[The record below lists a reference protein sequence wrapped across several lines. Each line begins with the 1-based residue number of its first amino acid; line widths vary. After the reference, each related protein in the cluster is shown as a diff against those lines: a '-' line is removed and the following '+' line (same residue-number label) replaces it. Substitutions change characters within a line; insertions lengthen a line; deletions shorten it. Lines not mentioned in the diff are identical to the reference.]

1 MLAYLMLQL
10 LLKGETL
17 YNIDFKPTMLAY
29 LMLQLILKGATL
41 YNLDFKQQC

>member
-10 LLKGETL
+10 ILKCATL

-29 LMLQLILKGATL
+29 LMLQLILK
-41 YNLDFKQQC
+41 